1 MLSLGI
7 ETDYYIAVGQNT
19 IGHKNF
25 PQRTM
30 FWCQPSSWQFSVLE
44 SSKMQYATIFE
55 QFQTMFTGESERQ
68 IVDKQGY
75 SDQLRLREGSFDVSA
90 LPANGITELER
101 LSYVAHMIERQC
113 HVVPVGS
120 WRKNTLGYVQPN
132 EAFRGL
138 KRN

>member
-1 MLSLGI
+1 
-7 ETDYYIAVGQNT
+7 
-19 IGHKNF
+19 
-25 PQRTM
+25 
-30 FWCQPSSWQFSVLE
+30 
-44 SSKMQYATIFE
+44 
-55 QFQTMFTGESERQ
+55 MFTGESERQ

-75 SDQLRLREGSFDVSA
+75 SDQLRLREDSFDVSA

-101 LSYVAHMIERQC
+101 LSYVAQMIERQC
-113 HVVPVGS
+113 QVVPVGS